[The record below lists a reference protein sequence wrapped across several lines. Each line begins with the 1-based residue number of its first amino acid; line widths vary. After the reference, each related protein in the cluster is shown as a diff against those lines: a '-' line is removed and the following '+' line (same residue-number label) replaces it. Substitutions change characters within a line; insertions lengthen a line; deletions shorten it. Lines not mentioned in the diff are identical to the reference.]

1 MVIIIFLLVTA
12 SLRRATSGRRGNFH
26 NCYSVQEAEENIM
39 AILLGGQ
46 DQKAEINVTP
56 MIDVLL
62 VLIIIFLVV
71 TPLKPLGLNALVP
84 QPSPPEPAVSQDV
97 VITVGRDGNIRL
109 NQEPVTL
116 PGLRDRL
123 VGIFGSSPSR
133 VLFVRGERDLD
144 FRQIVEVLDIAHGAG
159 LYRVALMTQ

>member
-1 MVIIIFLLVTA
+1 
-12 SLRRATSGRRGNFH
+12 
-26 NCYSVQEAEENIM
+26 M
-39 AILLGGQ
+39 AMSLGGQ
-46 DQKAEINVTP
+46 GQKAEINVTP

-71 TPLKPLGLNALVP
+71 TPLKPVGLNALVP
-84 QPSPPEPAVSQDV
+84 QPSPPDQNLPVWSQDV
-97 VITVGRDGNIRL
+97 VVTVGRDGSIRL
-109 NQEPVTL
+109 NQELVTL

-123 VGIFGSSPSR
+123 MRIFSSSPSR